1 MFDVELL
8 RHGFYPVGGSH
19 ARVCVQPPPQT
30 LVTLRCRKG
39 RYWTTA
45 LSEYTQTS
53 ARTIEKFLPLA
64 FVFTPRGS
72 GVVVEVVS

>member
-30 LVTLRCRKG
+30 LASLQGRKG
-39 RYWTTA
+39 RYRATA
-45 LSEYTQTS
+45 LSGHTQTN

-64 FVFTPRGS
+64 FVFTPRGG
-72 GVVVEVVS
+72 GVFVEMVS